1 MHTAVKRVIF
11 YTILAASCYGIATF
25 FGESQAVFV
34 VVFSIGLLIGLAAE
48 LMFWRHLYQ
57 VFANR
62 TQARRNLER

>member
-11 YTILAASCYGIATF
+11 YMVLAAACYGIATVL
-25 FGESQAVFV
+25 GESQAVFV
-34 VVFSIGLLIGLAAE
+34 AVFSTGLLIGLAAE

-62 TQARRNLER
+62 MQARQNLDN